1 MNELLIFIS
10 AYLPAAGA
18 VLGCIIATIVNIKR
32 VKEAVEK
39 SDIKKLKDDTKLLYT
54 HLQEQIEA
62 NKKLVDELHSL
73 RLELKGIRT
82 HEKVRKN

>member
-1 MNELLIFIS
+1 MNEALIFIS
-10 AYLPAAGA
+10 AYFPAVGA

-39 SDIKKLKDDTKLLYT
+39 SDIKKLKDDTKLLYK

-62 NKKLVDELHSL
+62 NKALRDELHSL
-73 RLELKGIRT
+73 KLELRGIKSN
-82 HEKVRKN
+82 EKVRKN

>member
-1 MNELLIFIS
+1 MNEALIFIS
-10 AYLPAAGA
+10 AYFPAAGA
-18 VLGCIIATIVNIKR
+18 VLGCVIATIVNIKR

-39 SDIKKLKDDTKLLYT
+39 SDIKNLKDDTKLLYK

-62 NKKLVDELHSL
+62 NKELREEVHSL
-73 RLELKGIRT
+73 KLELRGIKS